1 MIAVTKCYLC
11 ELRELRQLGHGGV
24 RPPAGLAVGHLYII
38 IIIIIIIISS
48 VSHQGEGE
56 REEGEGDG
64 AQLSEGGARVLE
76 LLSVPGQQQVDLEQ
90 QLGGVLTQ
98 HQYHYHCST
107 MLLHWNQKPLKSFL
121 FLCNSIAYIVLRC

>member
-1 MIAVTKCYLC
+1 MKAVTKCYLC

-24 RPPAGLAVGHLYII
+24 CPPAGLAVGHLYII
-38 IIIIIIIISS
+38 IFVIIIIIISS

-76 LLSVPGQQQVDLEQ
+76 LLSVAGQQQVDLEQ

-107 MLLHWNQKPLKSFL
+107 MS
-121 FLCNSIAYIVLRC
+121 LCHFTRIINL